1 MKPRKK
7 LVIISHTAH
16 YKSEDGTI
24 VGWGATVNEVNF
36 MAGHWEE
43 VVHIGCLH
51 KTPPPASSSPY
62 TKSNIRFVA
71 IPPYGGKG
79 LLSKLLIFNKKPQ
92 IISRVLKNIKGATEV
107 QLRLPTAMGLFLLP
121 LFSFFVKRKFSFWVK
136 YAGNWGQDNPPFS
149 YALQRRMLKLQKCPV
164 TINGHWPNQ
173 PEHCHS
179 FENPC
184 LTEEDITNGKS
195 ISENKEFQSPF
206 VFTFI
211 GRLDEAKGVSTLL
224 EALKYIPS
232 EKIKSVHFAGDGKD
246 IETYKTTAAFLGDK
260 VNFHG
265 FVTQQEVH
273 AILKESHF
281 LLLPSKSEGFPK
293 VIAEAACYGAIP
305 IVSTVGSISHYI
317 NQSNGFLWNRETGA
331 TYDQLLDKAVHSSP
345 EELKHISQKATLL
358 AADFTFNNYL
368 QKLKA
373 TVFKGNT

>member
-1 MKPRKK
+1 MKR
-7 LVIISHTAH
+7 LVIISHTEH
-16 YKSEDGTI
+16 YIQADGT
-24 VGWGATVNEVNF
+24 VAGWGATINEINHLSGNF
-36 MAGHWEE
+36 E
-43 VVHIGCLH
+43 VIYHIAFLH
-51 KTPPPASSSPY
+51 PGTPPPSSLPY
-62 TKSNIRFVA
+62 TSPSIKFV
-71 IPPYGGKG
+71 PLQPVGGKG
-79 LLSKLLIFNKKPQ
+79 MGAKLKMLWHIPA
-92 IISRVLKNIKGATEV
+92 IINTVRKTLRQVDV
-107 QLRLPTAMGLFLLP
+107 FQLRAPTGMGVFLIPYLM
-121 LFSFFVKRKFSFWVK
+121 LFSKKRGWYK
-136 YAGNWGQDNPPFS
+136 YAGNWGQDIPPFS